1 MRQTNFLL
9 KEKSMN
15 KINWKQTKRVFSIIL
30 SLTLALSMLVMVD
43 GLLPEAAAQE
53 PGRVTVGLNELTYS
67 PGWTTAGSQRE
78 TETLAAFAEF
88 TFTGRSVAL
97 IAPRGPDLGTINIY
111 INGSFVSSA
120 NLQFHVASSNNIVF
134 QSDDMGDGTYTVR
147 LVNAA
152 GKVAVNGLEFDS
164 PTGAPRMT
172 TISPFDPAV
181 RYSPPDGASWDM
193 SRHGHSV
200 WVEQPGA
207 WAELR
212 NPVFC
217 RGLDLQFGGWWGRGR
232 FEIYTATAPTP
243 DGPFIYPSTPT
254 AVINTGASGGDFW
267 WSGAN
272 ADSRPGGSPQATPSM
287 FGPEA
292 VYAKVRVVYIGQG
305 EGAWLALSRFSTNGT
320 SWNQTTSTA
329 NHRGMF
335 NWSVPRSWTE
345 DVAGGFAQT
354 PNAGMFADYTFE
366 GSSIAWLSDKGP
378 GRGTARVFING
389 VYADS
394 VDLSADAA
402 IPAGKVFEHNFG
414 ADNVGPHTIRIVNES
429 GTIRNYG
436 FQAELKPEPARSN
449 WSVAFRPVGGS
460 LVAGTAGDYAPGTVL
475 DIAVA
480 PREFITGDFIGWYA
494 LNGTDAMFGDS
505 SKLATTFTVPA
516 TGGGDITLI
525 ALFELLKNPY
535 AYPVDFNTDMYK
547 LDNNR
552 VGTSTSV
559 IGSTQF
565 PGSLYILP
573 DSDVSMTVN
582 GFPVPVF
589 DQAQSVKGN
598 HNGRNPF
605 RTARFEMDKDE
616 EVEIEVTWHSNVQSV
631 IIYPTPYNIDY
642 EITGPNTFKFTLK
655 TALKVRVDVNGVHS
669 GLTIFP
675 DPREEN
681 PPKLG
686 DPFVVNVLDY
696 IGIDYLEG
704 RTGTSLSGDVPKPGD
719 KGFRDVTLG
728 MQAAIDAVSAM
739 YDPEVGQRYTL
750 FMPDGVFRFGTIYIK
765 SNMNLY
771 LSSGTVLLGA
781 YQRADYHLAY
791 HYEFEDR
798 VAAWI
803 RIVDA
808 HDIKIFGRGI
818 IDANARDFARGASP
832 NRRVIPLFI
841 NGQEWDPETEAR
853 PRVLSFNNT
862 QGGWPGGNAAIH
874 QANRHFVET
883 THSIEVEDLLLIDG
897 AFYNSAVTSARDV
910 TFTNFKV
917 NVNSYYA
924 GGPGNETDGFKINSS
939 YNVVFQ
945 DGWLTGGDDP
955 FTIAACGPTAFG
967 DAYNNVVKDTVFC
980 VYEAG
985 YTRFAFT
992 EYGFGYYDNLF
1003 TNIFCIESPAGYEVL
1018 KAEDFPGYHYDGPVY
1033 NNTFSDWYIDPPQY
1047 LLKYTI
1053 GGFPSFRFR
1062 GMWDIT
1068 FDRFVMNS
1076 LVGNSQFTSTHP
1088 NTRSEF
1094 LIRDLFANGKYID
1107 NARDAFFTNVG
1118 NPPANGTLKL
1128 DFELT
1133 GRTWVDIKAGT
1144 LDGTAI
1150 GYTDNSATFTFTGQQ
1165 VRVLATKGPGKG
1177 TADIYI
1183 DHRLVQTVD
1192 LEADE
1197 IGRSGVVFDSGPL
1210 HPSIYTIT
1218 VVYSNEVNLDAFSFD
1233 KHLPG
1238 LIRWDEVDVTET
1250 EGRLGFSEDWIDN
1263 GDHFRTSDIGAWSDF
1278 SFVGSKGRLNV
1289 LTGPD
1294 MGKANIYVNGRFVQ
1308 VVDLYSAAEEVRA
1321 IYTTTENLW
1330 EMRNTIR
1337 IVSIGEKNPLS
1348 TGTDITVVGGAN
1360 PPAEWLTG
1368 QTNVEY
1374 SEGWSAPAGGVRTSD
1389 VAGSSLELTFVGGG
1403 FRWVGNKGSDGG
1415 IANVYING
1423 ELAGVV
1429 DTKSEAAVA
1438 GAVLFEAADLIPGSN
1453 SVKIVVVSGEIASR
1467 GIHHLGYKWTL
1478 IEPTSADIRYSGAG
1492 WARGEVNA
1500 WRCSNPGSWVAYEAK
1515 DVTSL
1520 AYMASNWGD
1529 RGRAQIIITDANGV
1543 EIDYSQYTVVRHAW
1557 NNNNN
1562 LPRNQ
1567 VDTSRGN
1574 AGHNIDGVNVMWRIN
1589 GLPRG
1594 DYTIR
1599 VECMGIGGSEGNIQ
1613 INFLGFS
1620 YGTGTTNDGT
1630 NMLRILPSTGLAN
1643 GQITYDGDSDG
1654 KFWQS
1659 EAGGQYMTAKLN
1671 SNEYGW
1677 FEYTFTG
1684 PGIAW
1689 LNRGG
1694 SGRPV
1699 AQIFLNDMAVPVA
1712 TYNHST
1718 GSSTIGR
1725 VFEATGLDPTVEHK
1739 LRVYAHHNTGS
1750 GTGERWF
1757 TNFGLEI
1764 VEYPN
1769 LSSIYELDFFATVG
1783 GTITVDLEGSDVEVG
1798 SEIAVTA
1805 EPDEGYVFARWVALA
1820 GAGDGKVF
1828 EDALVTDTLI
1838 TIPAGD
1844 LTLVAFFVPL
1854 DLSEMEAA
1862 IEEAKALILEVGDD
1876 LVYTAETWAAFLAA
1890 FEKLYDLYNNFE
1902 WRTLTEINDAMSDY
1916 LAVFNA
1922 LELRLTDAE
1931 LLQSLAAGIL
1941 RNGLRQ
1947 DQLHL
1952 SANNRATLT
1961 LVLPDRE
1968 IVLATNVNN
1977 RNVSGQIV
1985 LPDGSGTL
1993 IFDIKGN
2000 GSNIKVWTI
2009 IPAEIPVIEPPVT
2022 EPPAVDDPIIDDP
2035 VTDENPDETAP
2046 DDINPEDL

>member
-1 MRQTNFLL
+1 
-9 KEKSMN
+9 
-15 KINWKQTKRVFSIIL
+15 
-30 SLTLALSMLVMVD
+30 MLIMVE
-43 GLLPEAAAQE
+43 GLLPVTAQAAQN
-53 PGRVTVGLNELTYS
+53 PGWVSVGQNELTYS
-67 PGWTTAGSQRE
+67 SGWTTKEAQRE
-78 TETLAAFAEF
+78 TEALAAFAEY
-88 TFTGRSVAL
+88 TFTGRRVAL
-97 IAPRGPDLGTINIY
+97 IAPRGPDLGTVNIY
-111 INGSFVSSA
+111 IDGSFVRSV
-120 NLQFHVASSNNIVF
+120 NLQFHAASSNNIVF
-134 QSDDMGDGTYTVR
+134 QSDDLGDGTYTIRV
-147 LVNAA
+147 VCADGKAA
-152 GKVAVNGLEFDS
+152 INGLEYEG
-164 PTGAPRMT
+164 PTGAPRLT
-172 TISPFDPAV
+172 TISAFDSAV

-193 SRHGHSV
+193 GRHAHSV
-200 WVEQPGA
+200 WTEQPGA

-212 NPVFC
+212 TPVLC
-217 RGLDLQFGGWWGRGR
+217 RGLDLQFGGWSGRGR
-232 FEIYTATAPTP
+232 FEIYTATAPTQA
-243 DGPFIYPSTPT
+243 GPFIYPSTPN
-254 AVINTGASGGDFW
+254 AVINVGGTNGDFW

-272 ADSRPGGSPQATPSM
+272 ANSRPNNSPQATTSM
-287 FGPEA
+287 FGPES
-292 VYAKVRVVYIGQG
+292 VYAMVRLVYIGQG
-305 EGAWLALSRFSTNGT
+305 EGAWLAGSRFSTNGT
-320 SWNQTTSTA
+320 SWNQTTSNA

-335 NWSVPRSWTE
+335 NWSVPRLWTE
-345 DVAGGFAQT
+345 DLAGGFSQT
-354 PNAGMFADYTFE
+354 PNAGMFTEYTFE
-366 GSSIAWLSDKGP
+366 GTDIAWLADKGP
-378 GRGTARVFING
+378 DRGTASVFING
-389 VYADS
+389 VFAET
-394 VDLSADAA
+394 VDLNATAA
-402 IPAGKVFEHNFG
+402 VPAGKVFEHSFG
-414 ADNVGPHTIRIVNES
+414 AGNVGPHTIRIVNVS

-436 FQAELKPEPARSN
+436 FQAALAPEPPRTN
-449 WSVAFRPVGGS
+449 WSVAFRPVGGA
-460 LVAGTAGDYAPGTVL
+460 LTAGTAGDYAPGTVL
-475 DIAVA
+475 NIAVA
-480 PREFITGDFIGWYA
+480 PREFITGEFIGWYA

-505 SKLATTFTVPA
+505 SKLSTTFTVPA
-516 TGGGDITLI
+516 TGGGDITII

-535 AYPVDFNTDMYK
+535 AYPVDFNTDMYR
-547 LDNNR
+547 LTNNR
-552 VGTSTSV
+552 VGTSNNV

-565 PGSLYILP
+565 PGSLYLLP

-616 EVEIEVTWHSNVQSV
+616 EVEVEVTWHSNVQSV
-631 IIYPTPYNIDY
+631 VIYPIPYNIDY

-655 TALKVRVDVNGVHS
+655 TTLKIRVDVNGVHS

-675 DPREEN
+675 DPREVN
-681 PPKLG
+681 APKLG
-686 DPFVVNVLDY
+686 DPFVVNVMDY
-696 IGIDYLEG
+696 IGADYLEG
-704 RTGTSLSGDVPKPGD
+704 RAGTSLSGDVPKAGD
-719 KGFRDVTLG
+719 KGFRDVTQG

-771 LSSGTVLLGA
+771 LSSGTILLGA
-781 YQRADYHLAY
+781 YQRADYDLAY
-791 HYEFEDR
+791 HYSFEDR

-818 IDANARDFARGASP
+818 IDANARDFARSASP
-832 NRRVIPLFI
+832 NRRVIPFFI
-841 NGQEWDPETEAR
+841 NGQEWDPATEAR

-862 QGGWPGGNAAIH
+862 QGGWPGGNASIH
-874 QANRHFVET
+874 QANTHFVET
-883 THSIEVEDLLLIDG
+883 TYNIEVEDLLIIDG
-897 AFYNSAVTSARDV
+897 AFYNSAVTSAHDI

-924 GGPGNETDGFKINSS
+924 GGPGNETDGFKINSA

-1003 TNIFCIESPAGYEVL
+1003 TNIYCIESPAGYEVL

-1053 GGFPSFRFR
+1053 GGFPNFRFR
-1062 GMWDIT
+1062 GMWDIS

-1076 LVGNSQFTSTHP
+1076 LIGNSQFTSTHP

-1094 LIRDLFANGKYID
+1094 TIRDLFANGKYID
-1107 NARDAFFTNVG
+1107 NARDAMFTNVG

-1128 DFELT
+1128 DFELS

-1150 GYTDNSATFTFTGQQ
+1150 GYTDNSASFTFTGQQ
-1165 VRVLATKGPGKG
+1165 VRLLAAKGPGKG
-1177 TADIYI
+1177 TADVYI

-1197 IGRSGVVFDSGPL
+1197 LGRSGIVFDSGPL
-1210 HPSIYTIT
+1210 KPSIYTIK
-1218 VVYSNEVNLDAFSFD
+1218 VVYSNGVSLDAISFD
-1233 KHLPG
+1233 KYLPG
-1238 LIRWDEVDVTET
+1238 LIRWDEVDVGNT
-1250 EGRLGFSEDWIDN
+1250 EGRLSFSEDWVDYD
-1263 GDHFRTSDIGAWSDF
+1263 DHYRTSEIGAWSDF
-1278 SFVGSKGRLNV
+1278 SFVGSKARLNV

-1294 MGKANIYVNGRFVQ
+1294 MGKANIYVNGRFAQ
-1308 VVDLYSAAEEVRA
+1308 VVDLYSATDEVKA

-1330 EMRNTIR
+1330 EMRNTLR
-1337 IVSIGEKNPLS
+1337 IVNIGEKNPLS
-1348 TGTDITVVGGAN
+1348 GGTDITVVGGAN
-1360 PPAEWLTG
+1360 PPAEWLTS
-1368 QTNVEY
+1368 QANVAY
-1374 SEGWSAPAGGVRTSD
+1374 SEGWTAAGGVRTSD

-1403 FRWVGNKGSDGG
+1403 FRWIGDKGLNGG

-1429 DTKSEAAVA
+1429 DTKAEATITGV
-1438 GAVLFEAADLIPGSN
+1438 VLFEAADLLPGSN
-1453 SVKIVVVSGEIASR
+1453 TAKIVVVSGEIASR

-1478 IEPTSADIRYSGAG
+1478 IEPTSADINYSGAG
-1492 WARGEVNA
+1492 WARGEPNA
-1500 WRCSNPGSWVAYEAK
+1500 WRCSNPGSWASYEAK

-1520 AYMASNWGD
+1520 AYLASNWGD
-1529 RGRAQIIITDANGV
+1529 RGRALVTITDANGV
-1543 EIDYSQYTVVRHAW
+1543 EIDYSLYTIVRHAW

-1599 VECMGIGGSEGNIQ
+1599 VECMGVGGSEGNIQ
-1613 INFLGFS
+1613 INFLGFGF
-1620 YGTGTTNDGT
+1620 GTGTANNETG
-1630 NMLRILPSTGLAN
+1630 MSRILPSTGLAN
-1643 GQITYDGDSDG
+1643 GSIKYDGDSDG

-1659 EAGGQYMTAKLN
+1659 EAGGQFMTAKLN

-1677 FEYTFTG
+1677 FEYTFKG

-1689 LNRGG
+1689 LNRGA

-1699 AQIFLNDMAVPVA
+1699 AQIFLNDMTTPVA

-1718 GSSTIGR
+1718 GSSTIGK
-1725 VFEATGLDPTVEHK
+1725 VFEATGLDPNVEHK

-1757 TNFGLEI
+1757 TNYGLEI

-1769 LSSIYELDFFATVG
+1769 LSSIYELDFYATVG
-1783 GTITVDLEGSDVEVG
+1783 GSISVDIEGNDVEVG
-1798 SEIAVTA
+1798 SEISVSA

-1820 GAGDGKVF
+1820 GAGDGKIF
-1828 EDALVTDTLI
+1828 EDSLVTDTVM

-1844 LTLVAFFVPL
+1844 VTLVALFVPL
-1854 DLSEMEAA
+1854 DLSGIEAA
-1862 IEEAKALILEVGDD
+1862 LEEAKALILELGDPNY
-1876 LVYTAETWAAFLAA
+1876 VYTAKTWAAFIAA
-1890 FEKLYDLYNNFE
+1890 FEKLDDLYNNFK
-1902 WRTLTEINDAMSDY
+1902 WRTQSEIITALGDY
-1916 LAVFNA
+1916 LVVFDA
-1922 LELRLTDAE
+1922 LELRISDAD
-1931 LLQSLAAGIL
+1931 LLQSMAAGIL
-1941 RNGLRQ
+1941 KNGLRPE
-1947 DQLHL
+1947 QLHL
-1952 SANNRATLT
+1952 SANNRAVLT

-1977 RNVSGQIV
+1977 RNVEGQIV
-1985 LPDGSGTL
+1985 LPDGSGIL

-2009 IPAEIPVIEPPVT
+2009 IPTEVPVLEPPVVDPPED
-2022 EPPAVDDPIIDDP
+2022 EPPVADDT
-2035 VTDENPDETAP
+2035 VTDDTVDFDPDNE
-2046 DDINPEDL
+2046 